1 MSVLTP
7 NQACHDLADAISQ
20 LSRTAL
26 TNNNDF
32 KQLIQHLVRAAESPS
47 NPKTGLTS
55 AIQELSQYLA
65 RHVSKDTED
74 GDAIFTLLANTTRD
88 VPFWRPLFGLTVK
101 ARAEQDRLH
110 VAGIVAP
117 DCVVEVARRIVS
129 RNPAPKVGSL
139 KARAALRLIANC
151 CADNDINRSVI
162 VHRDGV
168 AALMQMAYLRRE
180 CDLLM
185 PTLYNVC
192 VDYDEPAMD
201 AQGKPWPALT
211 QTNDTSEA
219 SDDPIVNAAEQK
231 LGSWWERE
239 SGLSSVETLLN
250 ASSASD
256 PSSLADV
263 VEMASRVSVYG
274 IHNLIHY
281 LSDTDSDDIV
291 EASSLGMVHQL
302 ISTGTEIA
310 LLDSDGWIA
319 ILQSILNVLSQKSV
333 HGAVLSIDGALW
345 QLINLPYLH
354 PTDDDLEMDALIAP
368 YRKAILKLVYEISSL
383 EAYGNKFNADSDL
396 VKSCV
401 ATLEH
406 SQGLQNSPSRTST
419 SPFPNTLYAS
429 VIVLLANTIISP
441 DRLERLL
448 KSFPNLVQSLM
459 RIIVSSSA
467 NASELV
473 RPTIDLATRLALC
486 ASGQRQL
493 YSCQFLEA
501 TKAHLGPTSQTDTT
515 RIEIQRN
522 IIDLARLIIKG
533 NATYLDTL
541 THSLPK
547 GEERRNINQAPNKD
561 ASFISAAIYLFQH
574 TPDTATKLA
583 ISRLTIEI
591 LRTLMSG
598 VSTTPT
604 TTSDP
609 PHPERPDM
617 TSAMEK
623 TLESVFPRSN
633 PQQTHSVSLAEMIS
647 HIIEQSISG
656 SSDSTKTTQQPPSSS
671 SANPEPEGWFGLAL
685 LSTFPKYHAS
695 ILDVL
700 SSNDS
705 LLMKRLRHIVAENLP
720 AVLPQISPTSSTS
733 STSSTS
739 TSMTTEER
747 YNLNTQSSNLS
758 HPPQDAR
765 LANIKVLVVRMVQNS
780 AAAQNRTLESMRSA
794 SLHSEASQTERL
806 GNTWQELESVA
817 ADLGVDWVMV

>member
-7 NQACHDLADAISQ
+7 NQACHDLADALSQ
-20 LSRTAL
+20 LSRPIL

-32 KQLIQHLVRAAESPS
+32 KQLIQHLRRAAESPS

-65 RHVSKDTED
+65 QHVSKDTED
-74 GDAIFTLLANTTRD
+74 DDAIFTLLANTTRD

-101 ARAEQDRLH
+101 ASAEQDRLH
-110 VAGIVAP
+110 VAGIIAP

-151 CADNDINRSVI
+151 CADNNINRSVI
-162 VHRDGV
+162 IHRDGV

-201 AQGKPWPALT
+201 AEGKPWPALK
-211 QTNDTSEA
+211 QTNNTSEA
-219 SDDPIVNAAEQK
+219 SDGPIVNAAEQK

-274 IHNLIHY
+274 IHNLIYH
-281 LSDTDSDDIV
+281 LSSTDSDDIV
-291 EASSLGMVHQL
+291 EASSIGMVHQL
-302 ISTGTEIA
+302 ITTGTEIA

-319 ILQSILNVLSQKSV
+319 ILQSILNVLSQKSL
-333 HGAVLSIDGALW
+333 HGAVVSIDGALW

-354 PTDDDLEMDALIAP
+354 PTGDDLEMDALIAP

-383 EAYGNKFNADSDL
+383 EAYGNKFNAETDL
-396 VKSCV
+396 VRSCV
-401 ATLEH
+401 TTLEH
-406 SQGLQNSPSRTST
+406 FPGQQNSPSRTST
-419 SPFPNTLYAS
+419 SPSHNALYTS

-441 DRLERLL
+441 DRPERLL
-448 KSFPNLVQSLM
+448 KSFPDLVQSLM
-459 RIIVSSSA
+459 RIVVLSSV
-467 NASELV
+467 NDSEVV

-486 ASGQRQL
+486 PSGQRQL
-493 YSCQFLEA
+493 HSCQFLTA
-501 TKAHLGPTSQTDTT
+501 TNACLAPTSQTDTT
-515 RIEIQRN
+515 SIEIQRN
-522 IIDLARLIIKG
+522 TIDLARLIIKG
-533 NATYLDTL
+533 NASYLDTL
-541 THSLPK
+541 TRSSPSDN
-547 GEERRNINQAPNKD
+547 ERQNINQAPSKQ
-561 ASFISAAIYLFQH
+561 ASFMPAAIHLFQH

-598 VSTTPT
+598 ASTPPT

-609 PHPERPDM
+609 PHPEGPDI

-623 TLESVFPRSN
+623 TLESLFPRSN
-633 PQQTHSVSLAEMIS
+633 SQQTHSVSLAEMIS
-647 HIIEQSISG
+647 YIIEQSIPG
-656 SSDSTKTTQQPPSSS
+656 SSDSTTTTMQQPPSSS

-700 SSNDS
+700 SGNHS

-720 AVLPQISPTSSTS
+720 AVLPQISSPSSM
-733 STSSTS
+733 STP
-739 TSMTTEER
+739 MTTEER
-747 YNLNTQSSNLS
+747 YNHDTQTSNLS
-758 HPPQDAR
+758 HPPQNAR

-780 AAAQNRTLESMRSA
+780 AAAQIRTLESTMRSA
-794 SLHSEASQTERL
+794 SLQSEASQTERL

-817 ADLGVDWVMV
+817 ADLGVDWVIV